1 VLVGLMLLAWLR
13 EKNLKHQLLVPHENL
28 GIIGF
33 DPEGVQSLYSGEG
46 WYEKLLFGLGKAE
59 DI

>member
-1 VLVGLMLLAWLR
+1 MLLAWLR